1 MKKLSLILIATSLGA
16 LLINSCSIERRY
28 HRTGFNVNW
37 NNSSVKIKKD
47 NNSNHYEIDNQLV
60 ENENTPTK
68 SSENRALTYSN
79 LNDNSI
85 AGTAE
90 EPIFTNENN
99 EIVNNFV
106 TQNEEESNSKNTSK
120 TTLTNK
126 IENSSVSN
134 SVMKKRIGKDTKIKE
149 LVRKNAGSDEDTIL
163 YVVLAFLIPP
173 LAVYL
178 YEGSWTKRC
187 TVNLILT
194 LLCGLPGIIHAL
206 VVILGSK

>member
-37 NNSSVKIKKD
+37 NNTSVKIKKD
-47 NNSNHYEIDNQLV
+47 KNSNHYEIDNQLV
-60 ENENTPTK
+60 ENEITPTK

-99 EIVNNFV
+99 EIANNFD
-106 TQNEEESNSKNTSK
+106 TPNEDESNSKNTSK
-120 TTLTNK
+120 TTLTDK
-126 IENSSVSN
+126 FENNLVSN
-134 SVMKKRIGKDTKIKE
+134 SEMKNRIGKDTKVKE
-149 LVRKNAGSDEDTIL
+149 LVRKKTAGDEDTIL
-163 YVVLAFLIPP
+163 YIVLAFLIPP

-194 LLCGLPGIIHAL
+194 LLCGLPGVIHAL
-206 VVILGSK
+206 VVILGNK

>member
-1 MKKLSLILIATSLGA
+1 
-16 LLINSCSIERRY
+16 
-28 HRTGFNVNW
+28 
-37 NNSSVKIKKD
+37 
-47 NNSNHYEIDNQLV
+47 LV
-60 ENENTPTK
+60 ENEITPTK

-99 EIVNNFV
+99 EIANNFD
-106 TQNEEESNSKNTSK
+106 TPNEDESNSKNTSK
-120 TTLTNK
+120 TTLTDK
-126 IENSSVSN
+126 FENNLVSN
-134 SVMKKRIGKDTKIKE
+134 SEMKNRIGKDTKVKE
-149 LVRKNAGSDEDTIL
+149 LVRKKTAGDEDTIL
-163 YVVLAFLIPP
+163 YIVLAFLIPP

-194 LLCGLPGIIHAL
+194 LLCGLPGVIHAL
-206 VVILGSK
+206 VVILGNK

>member
-1 MKKLSLILIATSLGA
+1 MKKLSLILVATSLGA

-37 NNSSVKIKKD
+37 NNTAVKIKKD
-47 NNSNHYEIDNQLV
+47 KNSNHYEIDNQLV

-120 TTLTNK
+120 TILTNK

-134 SVMKKRIGKDTKIKE
+134 SVMKKRIGKMKD
-149 LVRKNAGSDEDTIL
+149 S
-163 YVVLAFLIPP
+163 
-173 LAVYL
+173 
-178 YEGSWTKRC
+178 
-187 TVNLILT
+187 
-194 LLCGLPGIIHAL
+194 
-206 VVILGSK
+206 VIF

>member
-1 MKKLSLILIATSLGA
+1 MKKLSLFLIATSLGA

-37 NNSSVKIKKD
+37 NNTSVKIKKD
-47 NNSNHYEIDNQLV
+47 KNSNHYEIDNQLV
-60 ENENTPTK
+60 ENEITPTK

-99 EIVNNFV
+99 EIANNFD
-106 TQNEEESNSKNTSK
+106 TPNKDENNSKNTTK
-120 TTLTNK
+120 TTLTDK
-126 IENSSVSN
+126 FENSLASN
-134 SVMKKRIGKDTKIKE
+134 SVMKNRIGKDTKVKE
-149 LVRKNAGSDEDTIL
+149 LVRKKTAGDEDTIL

-206 VVILGSK
+206 VVILGRK